1 MNATSPRAPVIHG
14 DPGIGG
20 LTARLSDLVLERPPG
35 RGWLIAMVVALAL
48 AGLLA
53 ASIAWLLYRG
63 VGIWGIDMPVVW
75 AFAIANYVWWIAIGM
90 GGTFISAALLLAR
103 QPWRNALN
111 RYAEAMTVF
120 AVAVSSLFPILH
132 LGRPWF
138 FYWLAPYPNRM
149 ALWPQWRSSL
159 LWDFFAILAYL
170 IASIL
175 YFYIGLIPDLATLR
189 DRSRT
194 RGKQVFFGLLAL
206 GWSGEARDWRR
217 HETLSLLLA
226 GLAVPLVFS
235 VHSMVALDFSEALLP
250 GWHSTIFPPFFV
262 AGALF
267 SGFAMVL
274 VLAIPLRRLFGLT
287 DLITARHLDNL
298 GRMVLAAGLF
308 VGYSYAVEI
317 FTAFYGGDRYEI
329 ALAMNRLTGHFA
341 WTFWIAIACNVV
353 AIQALWFRAVRAN
366 PAALFAIG
374 LTVLVGMWFERFMLI
389 VTTLYRDFLPSSW
402 GTFRPTFWDYATLAG
417 SIGLFAL
424 LFLVFVRVLPV
435 LPMFE
440 MRKLVQHREARP

>member
-1 MNATSPRAPVIHG
+1 VIEG

-20 LTARLSDLVLERPPG
+20 LTARLSDLVLKRPVG
-35 RGWLIAMVVALAL
+35 RGWLIAMAVALAL

-53 ASIAWLLYRG
+53 VSIAWLLYRG

-90 GGTFISAALLLAR
+90 GGTFISAALFLSR

-120 AVAVSSLFPILH
+120 AVSVSGLFPILH

-149 ALWPQWRSSL
+149 ALWPQWRSAL

-175 YFYIGLIPDLATLR
+175 YFYVGLIPDLATLR

-194 RGKQVFFGLLAL
+194 RGRQVFFGLLSL
-206 GWSGEARDWRR
+206 GWRGEARDWRR
-217 HETLSLLLA
+217 HRALSLLLA

-235 VHSMVALDFSEALLP
+235 VHAMVALDFSEALLP

-274 VLAIPLRRLFGLT
+274 VLAIPLRRLLGLT

-298 GRMVLAAGLF
+298 ARMVLAAGLF

-317 FTAFYGGDRYEI
+317 FTAFYGGDPYET
-329 ALAMNRLTGHFA
+329 ALAKHRLSGHFA
-341 WTFWIAIACNVV
+341 WTFWIAVSCNVLS
-353 AIQALWFRAVRAN
+353 IQALWFRAVRASS
-366 PAALFAIG
+366 AALFAIG
-374 LTVLVGMWFERFMLI
+374 LLVLAGMWFERFMLI

-402 GTFRPTFWDYATLAG
+402 GTFRPTFWDYATLGG
-417 SIGLFAL
+417 SMGLFAL
-424 LFLVFVRVLPV
+424 LFLIFVRVLPV

-440 MRKLVQHREARP
+440 MRKLVQRPEAAP